1 MKKGILTDHTLII
14 HELESRMKLYN
25 LDLVLPFLPKGS
37 FLVGGFIRDTILGK
51 MKTKVDV
58 DIVVPNNAI
67 NIGKRISDDLKGK
80 FIILDKDRDLVR
92 IILNHISI
100 DIANQ
105 TFSTIIKDLQSRD
118 FSINSVAFL
127 FDKKCL
133 IDPLNGLK
141 DIQLSLIRTF
151 SKDNLID
158 DPLRILRCF
167 RFVSEFNFDIDKEL
181 TTFIETYKDKLRL
194 VSNERINYELKRIV
208 RGTNAIKSIQLLKG
222 FDLFGIKKKYNDQY
236 LLNLNEINFN
246 ELSES
251 EREKFMPLFFIVQ
264 ILDEATFRKLQFSRA
279 EISKTNL
286 LRKWY
291 LIIRERNIYEL
302 NELER
307 FNLHQELEDILP
319 SFIFYLP
326 ENFHLD
332 WLNRWRDKDD
342 KLFHPSNLINGE
354 VLKKH
359 LNIKEGPLLGE
370 LLNYLSK
377 ELAYNRLN
385 NFDEAIYKA
394 KQWIEQNA
402 PKCDKYT

>member
-14 HELESRMKLYN
+14 HELESKMKLYN

-264 ILDEATFRKLQFSRA
+264 ILDEATFRKLQFSKA

-326 ENFHLD
+326 EKFHLD

-402 PKCDKYT
+402 PKCD